1 MHFILC
7 VLRYADN
14 QQTAVKTRWNFVT
27 KQMNKRSARATELIF
42 STTEKCKCAFQM
54 GILFTCKRSISIT
67 QEADTQYSTLVHL
80 CEKMNRL
87 IWNWMKIFQFLLC
100 HSHLHSLFRSVLSLF
115 EDIFLPIKT
124 PSILL
129 YGERAHTVSK
139 RFASF
144 SIEFIFM
151 GACYYMLCYICQPAS
166 SSHNIYSNGH
176 FVSLKEFPCAYFL
189 RFSFSVIE
197 IQLVR
202 FRASHPVSQHKITQ
216 ANACKMMVK
225 GVQNH
230 QIHQRAPS
238 HMHNDSNNEHKWMAK
253 YLLCVNYS
261 ITHHN
266 SNQFSHSDDAKLR
279 SLASECVCL
288 CLFWR
293 MNQWMNTQLMCI
305 PKKMKYSYRV
315 S

>member
-1 MHFILC
+1 MLC

-100 HSHLHSLFRSVLSLF
+100 HSHLHSLFRSVLSFF

-129 YGERAHTVSK
+129 YGERAHTVKTFMIIIIVFCLISNWIYFYGRMLYVMLYLPTCQQLTQYFLK
-139 RFASF
+139 WPLCFAEWISVRSF
-144 SIEFIFM
+144 PSVLFFCDRNSV
-151 GACYYMLCYICQPAS
+151 GSVSGQSVSQPA
-166 SSHNIYSNGH
+166 
-176 FVSLKEFPCAYFL
+176 
-189 RFSFSVIE
+189 
-197 IQLVR
+197 
-202 FRASHPVSQHKITQ
+202 
-216 ANACKMMVK
+216 
-225 GVQNH
+225 
-230 QIHQRAPS
+230 
-238 HMHNDSNNEHKWMAK
+238 
-253 YLLCVNYS
+253 
-261 ITHHN
+261 
-266 SNQFSHSDDAKLR
+266 
-279 SLASECVCL
+279 
-288 CLFWR
+288 
-293 MNQWMNTQLMCI
+293 
-305 PKKMKYSYRV
+305 
-315 S
+315 